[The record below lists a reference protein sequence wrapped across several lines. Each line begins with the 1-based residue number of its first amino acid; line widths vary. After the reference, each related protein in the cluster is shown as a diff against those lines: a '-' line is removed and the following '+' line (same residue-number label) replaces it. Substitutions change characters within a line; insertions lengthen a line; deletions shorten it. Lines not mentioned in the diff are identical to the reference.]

1 MSPPAIMNYYDLFN
15 QLGHHTNGMWVI
27 LSIRGAIATIG
38 IVLNLILLWATLKSR
53 QENQKLEMNIQE
65 IIFKILILFPENFVQ
80 FAIG

>member
-1 MSPPAIMNYYDLFN
+1 MSPVAIVNYYDLFN
-15 QLGHHTNGMWVI
+15 KLGHHTVGMWVI

-53 QENQKLEMNIQE
+53 QEKHE
-65 IIFKILILFPENFVQ
+65 INGDHLCFLFTENFVQ